1 MKIAIV
7 ISEFN
12 NDISQNLLNGA
23 FLRFK
28 NYFLKSEKIKF
39 EYEKDYYGSED
50 TSLTIFRVP
59 GAFEIPAAV
68 SQILKNNSIYDAIVT
83 LGCVIKGETAHFEF
97 ISASVTNSISQISIH
112 KKTNIP
118 IILGVLTTYDETQAL
133 LRSSPIDKDKGGEV
147 MQAAIDTIKTFNKIK
162 K

>member
-28 NYFLKSEKIKF
+28 NNFWNKMKF
-39 EYEKDYYGSED
+39 EYEKDYYGTNES
-50 TSLTIFRVP
+50 TNLTIFRVP
-59 GAFEIPAAV
+59 GAFEIPTAV

-118 IILGVLTTYDETQAL
+118 IILGILTTYDYEQAL
-133 LRSSPIDKDKGGEV
+133 KRSNPKDKDKGGEV
-147 MQAAIDTIKTFNKIK
+147 MQAAVDTIKTFNKIK

>member
-12 NDISQNLLNGA
+12 YDISQNLLNGA

-28 NYFLKSEKIKF
+28 NNFLKNEKMKF

-68 SQILKNNSIYDAIVT
+68 SQILKNNTIYDAVVT

-97 ISASVTNSISQISIH
+97 ISASVTDSISQISVH
-112 KKTNIP
+112 EKTNIP
-118 IILGVLTTYDETQAL
+118 IILGVLTTYDYEQAL
-133 LRSSPIDKDKGGEV
+133 KRSNPKDKDKGGEV